1 MRLLDLVKEHYG
13 VRLAANGFRELSTFI
28 IAYISWRSTDQ
39 TGSGEL
45 LLIFTHVNTCQHRL
59 VIEEYFGQSL
69 RQLRLPD
76 TCSTEED
83 EGADRT
89 LRVLEPCTTT
99 ADGIS
104 HSSDSLLLTD
114 DTLVELFL
122 EM

>member
-1 MRLLDLVKEHYG
+1 MCLLDLVKEHYG
-13 VRLAANGFRELSTFI
+13 VRLTTDSLCELSTFI
-28 IAYISWRSTDQ
+28 VAYISWRSTDQ

-45 LLIFTHVNTCQHRL
+45 LLILTHINACQHRL
-59 VIEEYFGQSL
+59 VIEEYLGQSL